1 MNMSNV
7 RQYVMATV
15 FAFAAL
21 PSLANAGL
29 FDDKEAREAILDLR
43 AKMTAL
49 TAKLDAK
56 LDEKA
61 DKNSA
66 LELSSQNDALRSEI
80 ATLRGQVE
88 VLINDLVKAQKRQQD
103 FYLDLDKRIRALEP
117 KKVTVD
123 GHEVAIEQSEQ
134 RTYDAAMILYKAGQ
148 YADAVNA
155 LSSFVGAYPDSIFT
169 SQAQYWLGNAHYALR
184 DCKNT
189 ITALQNL
196 VKRFPDNAKAPDAML
211 TVADC
216 QLELKDK
223 KGSKKTLEAV
233 IAGFPK
239 TEAAKAAKSKLPS
252 TK

>member
-1 MNMSNV
+1 MLNLRRSA
-7 RQYVMATV
+7 MAV
-15 FAFAAL
+15 LFAFAAL
-21 PSLANAGL
+21 PGLANAGL

-43 AKMTAL
+43 AKITAL

-66 LELSSQNDALRSEI
+66 LELSSQNDALRAEMAS
-80 ATLRGQVE
+80 LRGQVE
-88 VLINDLVKAQKRQQD
+88 VLINDMQKAQKRQQD

-123 GHEVAIEQSEQ
+123 GQEVAIEQSEQ

-148 YADAVNA
+148 YPNAVSA
-155 LSSFVGAYPDSIFT
+155 LSNFVSAYPDSIFT
-169 SQAQYWLGNAHYALR
+169 SQAQYWLGNAYYALR

-189 ITALQNL
+189 IVALQSL
-196 VKRFPDNAKAPDAML
+196 VSRFPDNAKAPDAML
-211 TVADC
+211 NVASC

-223 KGSKKTLEAV
+223 KGSRKTLEAV

-239 TEAAKAAKSKLPS
+239 TEAAKAAKNLLPS

>member
-1 MNMSNV
+1 MIMSNM
-7 RQYVMATV
+7 RQYVMASV
-15 FAFAAL
+15 FAIAAL
-21 PSLANAGL
+21 PGLANAGL

-49 TAKLDAK
+49 SAKLDAK

-66 LELSSQNDALRSEI
+66 LELSSQNDALRSEL

-88 VLINDLVKAQKRQQD
+88 VLIHDLQNAQKRQQD
-103 FYLDLDKRIRALEP
+103 FYVDLDKRIRALEP
-117 KKVTVD
+117 KKVSVD

-148 YADAVNA
+148 YANSVSA
-155 LSSFVGAYPDSIFT
+155 LSNFVSAYPDSIFT
-169 SQAQYWLGNAHYALR
+169 SQAQYWLGNAYYALR

-189 ITALQNL
+189 ITALQSL
-196 VKRFPDNAKAPDAML
+196 TKRFPDNAKAPDAML
-211 TVADC
+211 TVAEC

-223 KGSKKTLEAV
+223 KEGKKTLEAV

-239 TEAAKAAKSKLPS
+239 TEAAKAAKSRLLSIK
-252 TK
+252 